1 MAFDTK
7 QLKTFDWLQKLG
19 TKKVAGLKP
28 AFNPYSDYVFV
39 RFGRF
44 YATNGYIL
52 ASVEYPEYTHVGD
65 EGWRVIDD
73 YKDGKGRLLS
83 PITFANPQVC
93 DKMRDRIFED
103 TFVKSWDFIDAGP
116 YNPRLI
122 AECMKPFIVND
133 IPVSM
138 VIAQNRVEF
147 SGYNKDVS
155 IRVVMMGLR

>member
-19 TKKVAGLKP
+19 TKKVPGLKS
-28 AFNPYSDYVFV
+28 AFNPYSDYIFV

-52 ASVEYPEYTHVGD
+52 ASVEYPEYTHAGD
-65 EGWRVIDD
+65 EGWCVIDD
-73 YKDGKGRLLS
+73 YKDGKGHLLS
-83 PITFANPQVC
+83 PVTFANPQIC

-103 TFVKSWDFIDAGP
+103 QFIRQWDVHECGQ

-133 IPVSM
+133 IAVSPV
-138 VIAQNRVEF
+138 IGANKVEF
-147 SGYNKDVS
+147 SGHNEGVS
-155 IRVVMMGLR
+155 IRVVMIGMR